1 MFDRFEKEN
10 AVNFFKQMPDR
21 RRALL
26 INIVVGISSA
36 ILAIALYSTYMDLI
50 DGKVTEDHV
59 GKLTAVASCSTGQS
73 PAIEWENA
81 RDASDHWL
89 DPLDLRTRN
98 RIADYLMSI
107 IEPHACGI
115 GQTLGAKNN

>member
-36 ILAIALYSTYMDLI
+36 ILAITLYSTYMDLI

-81 RDASDHWL
+81 RDASDYWL